1 MWVVKVHSTQGV
13 SGKCSTDDLLLFP
26 LTYSDLPM
34 TIDKAR
40 EIIKQQISFGS
51 GYNRNAVRLLLGE
64 IQREY
69 GLQAGDQLIEELN
82 LEQVFGLHPGT
93 DFTHVAH

>member
-1 MWVVKVHSTQGV
+1 
-13 SGKCSTDDLLLFP
+13 
-26 LTYSDLPM
+26 M
-34 TIDKAR
+34 TLDKAR
-40 EIIKQQISFGS
+40 EIIKQQVSFGS

-69 GLQAGDQLIEELN
+69 GQQASDMLIEELS
-82 LEQVFGLHPGT
+82 LEAIFGLAPGT

>member
-1 MWVVKVHSTQGV
+1 
-13 SGKCSTDDLLLFP
+13 
-26 LTYSDLPM
+26 M
-34 TIDKAR
+34 TLEKAR

-64 IQREY
+64 IQREH

-82 LEQVFGLHPGT
+82 LEEVFGLRQGT
-93 DFTHVAH
+93 DFTRVAH